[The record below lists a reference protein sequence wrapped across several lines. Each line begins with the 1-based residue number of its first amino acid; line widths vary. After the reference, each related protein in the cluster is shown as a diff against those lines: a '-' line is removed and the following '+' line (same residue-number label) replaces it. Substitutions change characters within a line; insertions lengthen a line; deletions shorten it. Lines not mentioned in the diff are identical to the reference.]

1 MMGSAAATS
10 LGVMP
15 GNSATAVQGDAPAAD
30 SGNGFLAAL
39 GAVGPASA
47 ASTQPAVKSP
57 PATTEETT
65 SGETEVTELAALIA
79 AMLQSTPPV
88 ASEAMADGNPDIE
101 VAAQESAES
110 TRDAL
115 LASVRAA
122 VTKLAAG
129 AAADADADADVEASA
144 DAIVGDG
151 AKLLQALAVKSQAD
165 GASPAPPVQIGL
177 RQLLQMMGQQPAEQ
191 GNTELAPTPA
201 TANLPEAAAA
211 APVVKLAQGAAEFAQ
226 AMSAS
231 ATAHGNDQ
239 PAPVQPA
246 PSAPD
251 SMLAAASANFASP
264 VHQPVPASADPA
276 PTLHAAVGTARWAD
290 ELGSRLTLMTLRG
303 QHEGSLNLTPDHLG
317 PVEVRISVN
326 QNTANVWFGA
336 QHADTRAA
344 ITEAMPR
351 LRELLGDAGLMLGQ
365 SGVSQQAPRHG
376 SRSGEAHRN
385 GVDAAS
391 NVADAATATPAI
403 ARRIALGLVDTYV

>member
-1 MMGSAAATS
+1 MMGAAAATS
-10 LGVMP
+10 LGVMT
-15 GNSATAVQGDAPAAD
+15 GKSATAAQGDTPEPE

-39 GAVGPASA
+39 GAAGPASA
-47 ASTQPAVKSP
+47 APSQAAVKSP

-65 SGETEVTELAALIA
+65 SGETEVNELAALIA
-79 AMLQSTPPV
+79 TMLQSTQP
-88 ASEAMADGNPDIE
+88 AAGEAMADGNSDIE
-101 VAAQESAES
+101 VAAQGSAAS

-122 VTKLAAG
+122 VKGLAG
-129 AAADADADADVEASA
+129 DPAADADA
-144 DAIVGDG
+144 GDG
-151 AKLLQALAVKSQAD
+151 AKLSQALTVKPQAD
-165 GASPAPPVQIGL
+165 GASPSPPAQIGL
-177 RQLLQMMGQQPAEQ
+177 RQLLQMMGQQPAQQADAEV
-191 GNTELAPTPA
+191 APAPA
-201 TANLPEAAAA
+201 TANLPEVAA
-211 APVVKLAQGAAEFAQ
+211 APPAVKLAQGAAEFAQ
-226 AMSAS
+226 AMSAGAS
-231 ATAHGNDQ
+231 ARGNDQ

-246 PSAPD
+246 TTAPN
-251 SMLAAASANFASP
+251 SMLAAASANFPSP
-264 VHQPVPASADPA
+264 VHQPVPASANPA

-290 ELGSRLTLMTLRG
+290 ELGSRLTMMTLRG

-351 LRELLGDAGLMLGQ
+351 LRELLGDAGLTLGQ

-376 SRSGEAHRN
+376 SRSGEAQRN
-385 GVDAAS
+385 GVDAPS
-391 NVADAATATPAI
+391 GVADGAAATPAI